1 MTFHNKSIKLILMI
15 KFKDKFYIFLK
26 DITQIIAFRI
36 SLKKKGEIIWGRSPY
51 LNYGPGIRTVRLKSQ
66 INKFPLNDFYIYM
79 QSHWPWYDILFY
91 TLLGKLFNIKILF
104 NQNGVFTEKYNKNYK
119 FHNLTLLFGL
129 LNSNFIIYQ
138 SWFCYESLK
147 KICPKIFKKALEE
160 KNFCRL
166 LNPSIEIKQP
176 KSLIIEKKYRIIIC
190 KHFNKDIAYYSK
202 YIYELVTK
210 IYTKKEISEIIIIG
224 DIKRNLNI
232 KELNNLEKI
241 KKIKIFK
248 NLDNNEIINF
258 LSPGTIA
265 IHLNYGD
272 PCPNFISE
280 AISSGV
286 PCIVND
292 VGGAKEIA
300 MEASVS
306 SKNEINMDG
315 FLMPKPVNVI
325 KNIEKII
332 FNYEKFQKYAEI
344 RAKKLSLKKYVE
356 EHLFIFKTI

>member
-1 MTFHNKSIKLILMI
+1 MI
-15 KFKDKFYIFLK
+15 KFKDKLDIFLK

-36 SLKKKGEIIWGRSPY
+36 SLKKKGKIIWGRSPY
-51 LNYGPGIRTVRLKSQ
+51 LNYGPGIRTLRLKSQ
-66 INKFPLNDFYIYM
+66 IDKFPLNDFFIYM
-79 QSHWPWYDILFY
+79 QSHWPWYDIFFY
-91 TLLGKLFNIKILF
+91 TLLGKVLNIKILF
-104 NQNGVFTEKYNKNYK
+104 NQNGIFTEKYNKNYK
-119 FHNLTLLFGL
+119 FHNLILLFGL

-147 KICPKIFKKALEE
+147 KICPNIFKKALEG

-166 LNPSIEIKQP
+166 LNPSIKIKQP

-190 KHFNKDIAYYSK
+190 KQFNKDISYYSK
-202 YIYELVTK
+202 YIYQLVTK
-210 IYTKKEISEIIIIG
+210 IHTKNKISEIIIIG
-224 DIKRNLNI
+224 DIKKNLNLN
-232 KELNNLEKI
+232 ELNNLEKI

-248 NLDNNEIINF
+248 NLKNNEIINF

-272 PCPNFISE
+272 SCPNFVAE

-286 PCIVND
+286 PCIVNE

-306 SKNEINMDG
+306 SENEINMNG

-332 FNYEKFQKYAEI
+332 FNYQAFQKYAEI
-344 RAKKLSLKKYVE
+344 RAEKLSLKKYVE
-356 EHLFIFKTI
+356 KHLLIFNSI